1 MMQFKTQAEELKWK
15 IGQYRRQ
22 QQHAVEI
29 GNAKLWREYADKE
42 QEARTILYN
51 IK

>member
-1 MMQFKTQAEELKWK
+1 MMQFKTQAEELNWK

-22 QQHAVEI
+22 QQKAVAA
-29 GNAKLWREYADKE
+29 GNIKLWREYADKE
-42 QEARTILYN
+42 EEARTILYN